1 MKAHDV
7 IDKRKIYFKSHPIP
21 GVYVNKYG
29 SLVLDSD
36 KAEKD
41 LSHKLSNKEWKELQ
55 NIVMHIWD
63 NIDKIDKK

>member
-7 IDKRKIYFKSHPIP
+7 IDKRKLYFKSHPIP

-41 LSHKLSNKEWKELQ
+41 LSHKLSNKEWKEL
-55 NIVMHIWD
+55 
-63 NIDKIDKK
+63 